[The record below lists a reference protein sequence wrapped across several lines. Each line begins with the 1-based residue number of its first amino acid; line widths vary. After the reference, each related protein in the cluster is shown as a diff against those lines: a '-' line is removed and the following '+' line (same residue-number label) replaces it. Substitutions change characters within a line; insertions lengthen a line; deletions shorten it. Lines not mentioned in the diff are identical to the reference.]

1 MPSIKT
7 AVLLAIIIS
16 ATLFITSHIVLY
28 RINSS
33 TFITFLAFEAV
44 LFASIIIEQMVLKG
58 NPLVTFRRLV
68 VLSSISN
75 LIWLSIVFFG
85 LILSIPFSI
94 HLEKYISLLLLGLF
108 CVIAFRMLVSASIFY
123 GRLSKRVFSAFFQP
137 LLLVPMLFPFPSTI
151 EMAAVYTI
159 PALGGAGIISS
170 VALYL
175 IVIDR
180 SGARLIGVG
189 SLNLFRSFLSAWAA
203 DHPEFIEEFMEK
215 MSSQQ
220 TVRASVMIFDSAVM
234 KLALVIPEVHPGP
247 FHSVGSS
254 NLPLYIRNWFLK
266 KGFSPLILH
275 GISGHE
281 LNLPSK
287 REVDRF
293 IATFEGLKTV
303 ASGQTCSNPVT
314 TKVGKAIS
322 TCIAFGD
329 VVFVM
334 PTLSPF
340 GMEDLPLDL
349 KQKVEGLALK
359 FGYSYTIIADTH
371 NSQGEHIR
379 KEDYDDLI
387 EAIEKALSNLKSRG
401 QHDLM
406 VGAAHSS
413 EFDLQ
418 LGEDI
423 GPAGLG
429 LLILDIDGEK
439 YSIVV
444 SDSNNAAKGLRE
456 ELLERF
462 KDSKAPLLELCTS
475 DTHVTAGKISNLK
488 GYITLGERTGLN
500 ELSEAIKTLMDKAVE
515 RIARAKFQVK
525 WVDSLVKVIGLK
537 LIDNLSIVLE
547 KSFSLVK
554 KGGLAIITFSFVV
567 LLLTAI
573 FI

>member
-16 ATLFITSHIVLY
+16 ATLFITSHLLLY

-33 TFITFLAFEAV
+33 TLITFLAFEAV

-68 VLSSISN
+68 FLSSISN
-75 LIWLSIVFFG
+75 SIWLSIVFFG

-94 HLEKYISLLLLGLF
+94 HFEKYISLLLLGLF
-108 CVIAFRMLVSASIFY
+108 CVIAFRILVSASIFY
-123 GRLSKRVFSAFFQP
+123 GSMPKRVFSALFQP
-137 LLLVPMLFPFPSTI
+137 LSLALILFPFPSAI
-151 EMAAVYTI
+151 EMATVYTI
-159 PALGGAGIISS
+159 PALGGAGIITS
-170 VALYL
+170 VVLYL
-175 IVIDR
+175 IIVDR

-189 SLNLFRSFLSAWAA
+189 SLNLFRAFLSAWAA

-215 MSSQQ
+215 MGSQQ
-220 TVRASVMIFDSAVM
+220 TVRASVMIFDSGVM
-234 KLALVIPEVHPGP
+234 KPALVIPEVHPGP
-247 FHSVGSS
+247 FYPVGSS
-254 NLPLYIRNWFLK
+254 NLPLYLRNWFLD

-275 GISGHE
+275 GVSGHE

-293 IATFEGLKTV
+293 ISTFESLKTV
-303 ASGQTCSNPVT
+303 ASGQTCSNPVIA
-314 TKVGKAIS
+314 KVGKATS

-359 FGYSYTIIADTH
+359 FGYNHTIVADTH
-371 NSQGEHIR
+371 NSQGEPIK
-379 KEDYDDLI
+379 KEDHDDLI
-387 EAIEKALSNLKSRG
+387 KAIEKALSNLKSRG

-406 VGAAHSS
+406 VGSAHSS

-418 LGEDI
+418 LGDDI

-429 LLILDIDGEK
+429 LLILDINGEK
-439 YSIVV
+439 YSIVI

-456 ELLERF
+456 GLLERF
-462 KDSKAPLLELCTS
+462 KGSKAPVLELCTS

-500 ELSEAIKTLMDKAVE
+500 ELSEAIKILMDKAAE

-525 WVDSLVKVIGLK
+525 WVDSSVKVIGMK
-537 LIDNLSIVLE
+537 FIDDLSIVLDR
-547 KSFSLVK
+547 SFSLVK
-554 KGGLAIITFSFVV
+554 KGGLAIITLSFVV